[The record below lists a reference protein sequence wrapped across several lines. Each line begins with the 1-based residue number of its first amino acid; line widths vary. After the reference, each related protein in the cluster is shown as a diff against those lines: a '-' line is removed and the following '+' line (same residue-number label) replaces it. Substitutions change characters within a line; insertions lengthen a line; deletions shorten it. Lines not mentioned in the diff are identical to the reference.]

1 MNLLVWSY
9 LAIGMSFAHAQ
20 NATTPIPGLFSIT
33 NFTFASGET
42 LETLDI
48 HYKTLGK
55 LQVFEDG
62 RTNAVHIMH
71 GSTGQG
77 AQLLDEAFAGFLF
90 QKGQPLD
97 AEKHYIIL
105 RDGIGHGNSSG
116 PRNTGLRAKFPSYNY
131 HDMVQA
137 DHQLLTEHLG
147 VNHTRLVM
155 GVSMGGMQ
163 TWMWGEMY
171 PHFMDALMPIACL
184 PVEIAGHNRLWRKT
198 FIELIRLDPAY
209 LQGEYEMQPTISL
222 LGAMGLLQVMFE
234 GQEYMQREYP
244 TRAAVDAFFEQSFAS
259 VLAHPDA
266 FDVNDQIYAWNSSW
280 SYDPEPDLQNIRV
293 PLTAVNTADDLMNP
307 PQLGILE
314 RAVEDGMRRG
324 LGKAVIVPAS
334 NSTYGHGS
342 YIKASLW
349 IDELKKL
356 LDATKVSETVD
367 RNVN

>member
-1 MNLLVWSY
+1 
-9 LAIGMSFAHAQ
+9 
-20 NATTPIPGLFSIT
+20 
-33 NFTFASGET
+33 
-42 LETLDI
+42 
-48 HYKTLGK
+48 
-55 LQVFEDG
+55 
-62 RTNAVHIMH
+62 
-71 GSTGQG
+71 
-77 AQLLDEAFAGFLF
+77 
-90 QKGQPLD
+90 
-97 AEKHYIIL
+97 
-105 RDGIGHGNSSG
+105 
-116 PRNTGLRAKFPSYNY
+116 
-131 HDMVQA
+131 
-137 DHQLLTEHLG
+137 
-147 VNHTRLVM
+147 
-155 GVSMGGMQ
+155 
-163 TWMWGEMY
+163 
-171 PHFMDALMPIACL
+171 
-184 PVEIAGHNRLWRKT
+184 
-198 FIELIRLDPAY
+198 
-209 LQGEYEMQPTISL
+209 
-222 LGAMGLLQVMFE
+222 
-234 GQEYMQREYP
+234 
-244 TRAAVDAFFEQSFAS
+244 

>member
-1 MNLLVWSY
+1 MRLLIRFC
-9 LAIGMSFAHAQ
+9 LAIGLSFAHAQ
-20 NATTPIPGLFSIT
+20 NATTPNPGLFSIS

-55 LQVFEDG
+55 LRIFEDG

-77 AQLLDEAFAGFLF
+77 AQLLDKAFANALF
-90 QKGQPLD
+90 QKGQLLD
-97 AEKHYIIL
+97 AEKYYIIL

-116 PRNTGLRAKFPSYNY
+116 PRNTGLHAKFPKYNY
-131 HDMVQA
+131 HDMLEA
-137 DHQLLTEHLG
+137 DHRLLTEHLG
-147 VNHTRLVM
+147 VNHARLVM

-198 FIELIRLDPAY
+198 FIELIRLDPEY
-209 LQGEYEMQPTISL
+209 LDGEYETQPLMGL
-222 LGAMGLLQVMFE
+222 LGAMGISQVMFE
-234 GQEYMQREYP
+234 GQEHMQREYP
-244 TRAAVDAFFEQSFAS
+244 TRAAVDSFFEQGFAS
-259 VLAHPDA
+259 VLANADA
-266 FDVNDQIYAWNSSW
+266 FDVNDMMYAYNSSW
-280 SYDPEPDLQNIRV
+280 DYNPEPDLRNIRV

-307 PQLGILE
+307 PQLGVLE
-314 RAVEDGMRRG
+314 KAVEDGMRRG
-324 LGKAVIVPAS
+324 LGKAVVVPAS
-334 NSTYGHGS
+334 NETYGHGS

-349 IDELKKL
+349 ADELEKL
-356 LDATKVSETVD
+356 LDATEVSETVD
-367 RNVN
+367 KRL